1 MRPNTNTGNDWR
13 KIHQEWT
20 FATDAELL
28 TCEETDARFP
38 NTNILHLA
46 CQFNTTPQSGPL
58 VTTDLTLYREVVT
71 GLVAVYKKHD
81 ALDWRGCQNND
92 TALAKACSSGNDL
105 LVRLLVEAGASA
117 PPLGYSNG
125 SPPVC

>member
-1 MRPNTNTGNDWR
+1 MFKTAPALVDV
-13 KIHQEWT
+13 
-20 FATDAELL
+20 
-28 TCEETDARFP
+28 
-38 NTNILHLA
+38 
-46 CQFNTTPQSGPL
+46 
-58 VTTDLTLYREVVT
+58 VTTELQHALDVTTLAIGVFKR
-71 GLVAVYKKHD
+71 HD

-125 SPPVC
+125 SPHIY